1 MPANKKPAKKGI
13 KIANDNTTK
22 KRVLLTVAVFSVIG
36 VIFLIRSFAATT
48 VYSVN
53 IVDVIGAANPKW
65 TIQGAVV
72 AEVPNGKKTQKI
84 VQLSKGSKL
93 SYTYTL
99 NSGYYKACYNLK
111 PTSADATASIGL
123 SQVGG
128 GGMGGQLSIANGNI
142 ALNSYKEHCMPV
154 SELGLNRSNI
164 SSVTIDNGSWE
175 VTSFQIRLNED
186 YASYGS
192 YGSYGGT
199 TTPSKSTYYSLT
211 DAIKNKDPQFTFTGD
226 AAAVPSGSS
235 SVLQLSGGPKSSVE
249 FMSKTLPNNG
259 YRMCFTAA
267 PTSAT
272 DTAEYQVG
280 RLNRGGALDIKV
292 GDQGSVVNQYREIC
306 YPEQAGSFQAEAGV
320 TAADPLY
327 RTFKATK
334 GTWYLTNFRIERQN

>member
-53 IVDVIGAANPKW
+53 IVDIIGAANPKW
-65 TIQGAVV
+65 TVQGATVS
-72 AEVPNGKKTQKI
+72 EVPDGKKTAKI

-93 SYTYTL
+93 GYSFSL
-99 NSGYYKACYNLK
+99 NPGYYKACYNLK
-111 PTSADATASIGL
+111 PTSSDADA
-123 SQVGG
+123 
-128 GGMGGQLSIANGNI
+128 SIAYTEVGNGGYTQRLSSQNANI
-142 ALNSYKEHCMPV
+142 SLNTYKEHCLLV
-154 SELGLNRSNI
+154 NDKGLSKTYIIGVN
-164 SSVTIDNGSWE
+164 VAAGSWE
-175 VTSFQIRLNED
+175 VSNFQIRLNED

-211 DAIKNKDPQFTFTGD
+211 DAFKNKDPLFSFAGG
-226 AAAVPSGSS
+226 AAVVPSGSS
-235 SVLQLSGGPKSSVE
+235 SVLQIDAGLKSSVA
-249 FMSKTLPNNG
+249 FNTANLANNG

-272 DTAEYQVG
+272 DAAEYQVG

-320 TAADPLY
+320 TAADPLS

-334 GTWYLTNFRIERQN
+334 GTWYLTNFRVERQN